1 MGMLGIGTRP
11 QYRMQLFHYDNGDL
25 EFIRRPLIGGSPTE
39 LDKAGNPQQ
48 SWIDYYQTLY
58 PFDGYKSIPGDAL
71 HMAYGR
77 HFFMEMHDILK
88 DEDKPPETS
97 ELDHPFISAIAEA
110 RAVEI
115 TRTAKPNSSYDKLM
129 LILGTGLI
137 LEFIIW
143 GIAYA
148 IRF

>member
-1 MGMLGIGTRP
+1 MAGTKT

-39 LDKAGNPQQ
+39 LDSSGKPFQ
-48 SWIDYYQTLY
+48 SWIDHYQTLY
-58 PFDGYKSIPGDAL
+58 PFDGYGKLPSNAIQ
-71 HMAYGR
+71 MAYGR
-77 HFFMEMHDILK
+77 HFHMEIHDILK

-97 ELDHPFISAIAEA
+97 ELNHPFISAIAEA

-115 TRTAKPNSSYDKLM
+115 TRTANPHSSYDKLM
-129 LILGTGLI
+129 VILGIALI
-137 LEFIIW
+137 LEFVIW